1 MKKKI
6 DLEEVRAFIENTSE
20 DTKIYIGGD
29 STRYKR
35 NGVWFARYCT
45 VVIIHF
51 EGKHGC
57 KLFWDF
63 SEERDYDQKKDKP
76 RVRLMTEVMK
86 TAQLY
91 IDLEESIDIRD
102 CEIHLDLNK
111 DEKHGSNCVVKEAIG
126 YVRGMCNVVPM
137 IKPNA
142 FAAATAADH
151 LLKVG

>member
-1 MKKKI
+1 MRKRL
-6 DLEEVRAFIENTSE
+6 DLDEVRDFISNTSE
-20 DTKIYIGGD
+20 NTKIYIGGD

-35 NGVWFARYCT
+35 GGVWYALYCT
-45 VVIIHF
+45 VVIIHY

-76 RVRLMTEVMK
+76 RLRLMTEVMK
-86 TAQLY
+86 TAQQF
-91 IDLEESIDIRD
+91 IDLEESIGDRYS
-102 CEIHLDLNK
+102 EIHLDLNS

-142 FAAATAADH
+142 FAAATCADH